1 MPDIETAQ
9 LTDRLMRRI
18 HAQLGVRAAQF
29 DTHKVGPSGGILL
42 LTLADM
48 APVKMHALVNAMQR
62 DKSQMTRAVQGLEA
76 KGLVERQ
83 GDPDDARVSVLQL
96 TPQGDEAVLRIQEAV
111 AQVLADILT
120 PLSGQEQEK
129 LRALLRRL

>member
-9 LTDRLMRRI
+9 LTDRFMRRI
-18 HAQLGVRAAQF
+18 HAQLGARAEQF
-29 DTHKVGPSGGILL
+29 DSHKVGPSGGILL

-48 APVKMHALVNAMQR
+48 APVKMHALVSAMQR

-76 KGLVERQ
+76 KGLIERQ
-83 GDPDDARVSVLQL
+83 VDPADARVNVLLL
-96 TPQGDEAVLRIQEAV
+96 TPQGQEAVLRIQEAV

-120 PLSGQEQEK
+120 PLSNEEQET

>member
-9 LTDRLMRRI
+9 LTDRFMRRI
-18 HAQLGVRAAQF
+18 HAQLGARSGQF

-48 APVKMHALVNAMQR
+48 APVKMHALVSAMRR

-76 KGLVERQ
+76 KGLIERQ
-83 GDPDDARVSVLQL
+83 DDPDDARVSVLQP
-96 TPQGDEAVLRIQEAV
+96 TPLGQEAVLRIQEAV

-120 PLSGQEQEK
+120 PLSGEEQET

>member
-9 LTDRLMRRI
+9 LTDRFMRRI
-18 HAQLGVRAAQF
+18 HAQLGARAGQF
-29 DTHKVGPSGGILL
+29 DTHKVGPSSGILL

-48 APVKMHALVNAMQR
+48 APVKLHALVSAMQR

-76 KGLVERQ
+76 KGLIERQ
-83 GDPDDARVSVLQL
+83 DDPEDARVSVLQL
-96 TPQGDEAVLRIQEAV
+96 TPLGQEAVLRIQEAV
-111 AQVLADILT
+111 AQVLADILV
-120 PLSGQEQEK
+120 PLSDQEQET

>member
-9 LTDRLMRRI
+9 LTDRFMRRI
-18 HAQLGVRAAQF
+18 HAQLGARAGQF

-48 APVKMHALVNAMQR
+48 APVKLHALVSAMQR

-76 KGLVERQ
+76 KGLIERQ
-83 GDPDDARVSVLQL
+83 DDPEDARVSVLQL
-96 TPQGDEAVLRIQEAV
+96 TPLGQEAVLRIQEAV

-120 PLSGQEQEK
+120 PLSGEEQET